1 MKKILCLILALV
13 LCFTVFVACDNTQK
27 EDPAATTLENATA
40 YLKTM
45 YKGYLTNPETP
56 ADYELVTSLM
66 VDGQTYTVEWSVDN
80 EAVKVVVAEDGSKV
94 TVDIDEKSTAV
105 AEYNLTAVVTA
116 PDGTK
121 GDPLTF
127 KLKVPSANFLPIADA
142 LKAEDGTF
150 VTVSGTVVLINT
162 PWDDGYKNI
171 TVTIEDENGDQL
183 YLYRL
188 SAKVEVGD
196 VLMVKGEMATYNGN
210 RQMAQGC
217 TAEIIGK
224 EEVKTEYTEMT
235 IPEALAADD
244 NTLVCVKGTVKIINT
259 AWSDQYKNISV
270 TIVDEDGNELYL
282 YRLST
287 KVEQGD
293 VLTVKGVMATYNGNR
308 QIAQGA
314 TAEITG
320 KQDIVLVYEE
330 KTIPEVLALADG
342 ALVCVQG
349 TVKSVDTEWSDD
361 YKNISVT
368 IVDADGNE
376 LYLYRLATKVQA
388 GDTLTVKG
396 IVGSYE
402 GKKQIVSGTAEIGSA
417 HGDNHVYT
425 NDCDVDCDIC
435 GAERTP
441 KDHVYDNACDVDC
454 NVCDAEREVAHKYD
468 SVCDA
473 ECNVCGAKR
482 EVLGHEYSNNC
493 DPDCNLCGEKR
504 ETAHVYKNACDADC
518 DVCGAKRNVADHVYD
533 NACDV
538 DCNEC
543 GEKREAAAHV
553 YDNACDAD
561 CNVCGAKRETSHT
574 TVAEC
579 DEECDVCG
587 AKIENAAEHTWSA
600 ECDKNCDKCNESRPV
615 DCKDADDDGK
625 CDYCEAVVDTATIEK
640 GHIEYEAGKIKF
652 NDVHVSG
659 EATLPAVGA
668 GYADVAITW
677 TVDNADVAKIADGKV
692 IFTAGTEDVAVTLT
706 ATFVCGGTTETKTY
720 TVKVTV
726 HAYDNACDSDC
737 NVCPATREVEGHKYD
752 DCTDVECNTCGTK
765 REAQEHDYENA
776 CASKCSKCGFERE
789 VEGHKYANCDAVVC
803 SECNEPR
810 IAPGHTFSNDCD
822 AECNVCGTTRTPKDH
837 VYSGVCDADCNVC
850 GATREAEPH
859 IYDNCE
865 DADCNVCSATRTPGT
880 CKDDN
885 GDEKCDACGRSLAVA
900 PAVGTPYKM
909 YLAQAGLGKILYF
922 KGEMNG
928 YYFATTEDPNEAV
941 DVYVETAEGGV
952 YLYFM
957 KEGNKSYLAIVRAMG
972 TDNKEH
978 DNAIMDAATPSVFVF
993 NSELNT
999 YTTKVGEDTLYF
1011 GSYGTHATIGASSI
1025 EDADTNYACGLTA
1038 VAIDPATCTH
1048 NFKDATCN
1056 TPKTCKICLTTSGDK
1071 LGHTEANT
1079 EGKCDRCGTLLNVG
1093 EDGNLSISDAIA
1105 LGSSK
1110 EHDNYTDEKYYVI
1123 GVIKE
1128 IYNTQ
1133 YGNMRIADENGNI
1146 LTIYGTYSADGSQRF
1161 DAMTSKPAVGDT
1173 VKLYGIIG
1181 QYSNTPQMKNG
1192 WIVEVTSGHTHVYT
1206 EASCT
1211 SPKTCKLCGATDG
1224 AVLDHTYV
1232 DGACSSCGMS
1242 QPTGNETT
1250 VTFDVPTYGAANS
1263 LVKGTK
1269 YETFT
1274 IDGVTFT
1281 AAGTDAYTGKYYEA
1295 TSKAPASWRFYSSGN
1310 ATLTITA
1317 PAGSTIKSV
1326 KIVWS
1331 EGALSYN
1338 GAALTSGI
1346 AIATSGNSV
1355 VINATAKTF
1364 INSIEVVYE

>member
-188 SAKVEVGD
+188 STKVEVGD
-196 VLMVKGEMATYNGN
+196 VLMVKGEMATYNEN

-224 EEVKTEYTEMT
+224 EEVKTEYIDMT

-282 YRLST
+282 YRLAT

-615 DCKDADDDGK
+615 DCKDEDDDGK

-859 IYDNCE
+859 LYDNCE

-880 CKDDN
+880 CKDEN
-885 GDEKCDACGRSLAVA
+885 GDEKCDACSKNLASFPATNTGYKFVYVRDGKTYYFNGEMAQTYYFGVVEDIAGSVTMYFEAVTGGYNMYFMKDGTKTYINVTTSVNEKGEHVNLVMEATASTVFTYDEELGIVTTVHLPESNIDAVCFIGVKGTYATIGIYPVVA
-900 PAVGTPYKM
+900 DDENTYIYAQFVEAIDPSKCAHSYTVACDTNCDLCGAERTEVTHTDANSDNACDVCKAVIDENAGVTIEAALALPDNSSVKVTGTVANIGTPYSDQ
-909 YLAQAGLGKILYF
+909 YGNISLTIIDNNGDALYCYRLT
-922 KGEMNG
+922 GNWAVGDIITVTGNMTTYNG
-928 YYFATTEDPNEAV
+928 SRQVGQGA
-941 DVYVETAEGGV
+941 TAE
-952 YLYFM
+952 
-957 KEGNKSYLAIVRAMG
+957 KI
-972 TDNKEH
+972 
-978 DNAIMDAATPSVFVF
+978 
-993 NSELNT
+993 
-999 YTTKVGEDTLYF
+999 
-1011 GSYGTHATIGASSI
+1011 GTHT
-1025 EDADTNYACGLTA
+1025 EHVYAE
-1038 VAIDPATCTH
+1038 ATCT
-1048 NFKDATCN
+1048 A
-1056 TPKTCKICLTTSGDK
+1056 PKTC
-1071 LGHTEANT
+1071 
-1079 EGKCDRCGTLLNVG
+1079 
-1093 EDGNLSISDAIA
+1093 
-1105 LGSSK
+1105 
-1110 EHDNYTDEKYYVI
+1110 VI
-1123 GVIKE
+1123 
-1128 IYNTQ
+1128 
-1133 YGNMRIADENGNI
+1133 
-1146 LTIYGTYSADGSQRF
+1146 
-1161 DAMTSKPAVGDT
+1161 
-1173 VKLYGIIG
+1173 
-1181 QYSNTPQMKNG
+1181 
-1192 WIVEVTSGHTHVYT
+1192 
-1206 EASCT
+1206 
-1211 SPKTCKLCGATDG
+1211 CGATDG
-1224 AVLDHTYV
+1224 VAAGHTAPNAEGNCDRCGFNVSIATAEESFAIAASAGALNGDTIAWSATNFSMLGEKGASTTAIRTQDTDHFRIYAKSNFKISCSKGMMKIVITAMSESYASAMVSSLTTTGVTASQNGAV
-1232 DGACSSCGMS
+1232 
-1242 QPTGNETT
+1242 
-1250 VTFDVPTYGAANS
+1250 
-1263 LVKGTK
+1263 
-1269 YETFT
+1269 
-1274 IDGVTFT
+1274 VTFT
-1281 AAGTDAYTGKYYEA
+1281 VSDDAITELA
-1295 TSKAPASWRFYSSGN
+1295 FTASAQFRISN
-1310 ATLTITA
+1310 ITVTYVA
-1317 PAGSTIKSV
+1317 D
-1326 KIVWS
+1326 
-1331 EGALSYN
+1331 
-1338 GAALTSGI
+1338 
-1346 AIATSGNSV
+1346 
-1355 VINATAKTF
+1355 
-1364 INSIEVVYE
+1364 